1 MDSSHR
7 ISLTPTVA
15 RQTQKNEFG
24 NVLKNALQSA
34 ANVGGA
40 LLNAVPGG
48 GVISAAVSN
57 VTALASSGGG
67 TAQGSMAATG
77 ITAVGGGGGATGQA
91 MATSPNGVPA
101 ELNGMI
107 GQMRAEADRSTMMQ
121 MQMQQESREY
131 NTISNVENFYSNYEV
146 KTDENNNTEIS
157 TINTFLD
164 GKRPD

>member
-1 MDSSHR
+1 MDSSNR

-91 MATSPNGVPA
+91 MASSPNGVPT

-131 NTISNVENFYSNYEV
+131 NTISNVLKVRHDSA
-146 KTDENNNTEIS
+146 KSAINNI
-157 TINTFLD
+157 
-164 GKRPD
+164 R